1 MYGNRRRYG
10 SQEYALLLMTIYAL
24 AKGTRNGKMLIRWD
38 KINNRVIR
46 KVVNDFVQMTH
57 YSSCLSSEIRWK
69 I

>member
-38 KINNRVIR
+38 KINNRVIG
-46 KVVNDFVQMTH
+46 KVVNDFV
-57 YSSCLSSEIRWK
+57 
-69 I
+69 